1 MEETMLRKICVLTGV
16 AVLTAGTIL
25 QSFSQEPENSSADKT
40 LAPYF
45 CIDKDGGSSV
55 ETFPLASTDV
65 ATVVNGTIAEVT
77 ITQTYKNNGAIP
89 ISGSYVFPLSTR
101 AAVHAMTMRIGDN
114 VVTAK
119 VKEKTIAKQEFEK
132 AKEEGKSATLLEQQR
147 PNVFTMS
154 VSNIMPGDLV
164 RVELKYTEFLV
175 PEAGTYEFVFPTVVG
190 PRYSNQSESTANESD
205 KFVKSPYLHKNIQSK
220 AAFSFNAI
228 LSTGIP
234 IDEVACT
241 SHKVV
246 LTWNNDVRVNIRLDN
261 SETDGG
267 NRDLILRYRLRG
279 KEIQSG
285 LLLYEDKDEKFFQ
298 ITVQPPKRVS
308 SAAILPREYVF
319 VVDVSGSMN
328 GFPLNVSK
336 QLLHDLISDLKP
348 EDLINVVLFAG
359 TSNILSENSLPA
371 TTENLKKAINF
382 IDQTNGGGGTELA
395 AGLERAYALPTSK
408 RYSRNLVVV
417 TDGFISAEREAFSLV
432 RKKLGDAN
440 VFAFGIGS
448 SVNRYLIEGL
458 AKAGLGE
465 PFVVTEPGEA
475 SQVASRF
482 REYIT
487 SPLLTDIK
495 VAGEGVTIYD
505 VQPQNVP
512 DLLADRPI
520 VIFGKYQGTSQGS
533 FVITGRGGNGNFRKE
548 FSLEN
553 VAPSVDCSALRYL
566 WARTAIANI
575 DDYSDSYNSEE
586 NIREITRLG
595 LTYNLLTQYTSFI
608 AVLEEVRNPDGN
620 SKNVSQPLPLP
631 QGVSEIA
638 IGGGNKVPEPG
649 LMEMVLLTMACMAAG
664 VILRNRKI
672 CSRAGAK

>member
-1 MEETMLRKICVLTGV
+1 MLRKIGVFTGFVLVTTG
-16 AVLTAGTIL
+16 AIL
-25 QSFSQEPENSSADKT
+25 QCFSQEPENSTADKT

-45 CIDKDGGSSV
+45 CIVKEGESSV
-55 ETFPLASTDV
+55 ETFPLASTDI
-65 ATVVNGTIAEVT
+65 AAIVNGTIAKVT
-77 ITQTYKNNGAIP
+77 ITQTYKNNGTVP
-89 ISGSYVFPLSTR
+89 INGTYVFPLSTR

-147 PNVFTMS
+147 PNVFTMN
-154 VSNIMPGDLV
+154 VSNIMPGDIV
-164 RVELKYTEFLV
+164 RVELQYTEFLT

-190 PRYSNQSESTANESD
+190 PRYSNQSESAVGESD
-205 KFVKSPYLHKNIQSK
+205 KFVKSPYLHKDAQSQ
-220 AAFSFNAI
+220 ATFSFNAI

-241 SHKVV
+241 THKVI
-246 LTWNNDVRVNIRLDN
+246 LSWDSDVRVNVNLDN
-261 SETDGG
+261 SELNGG
-267 NRDLILRYRLRG
+267 IRDLILRYRLRG

-298 ITVQPPKRVS
+298 ITVQPPERVS
-308 SAAILPREYVF
+308 TAAVLPREYVF

-328 GFPLNVSK
+328 GFPLDVSK
-336 QLLHDLISDLKP
+336 QLLRDLISHLKP

-359 TSNILSENSLPA
+359 TSNILSENSIPA
-371 TTENLKKAINF
+371 TQDNLDKAINF
-382 IDQTNGGGGTELA
+382 IDQTDGGGGTELA
-395 AGLERAYALPTSK
+395 AGLERAYVLPTSK
-408 RYSRNLVVV
+408 RYSRNLIVV

-465 PFVVTEPGEA
+465 PFIVTESGEA
-475 SQVASRF
+475 QQVASQF

-505 VQPQNVP
+505 VQPQNIP

-520 VIFGKYQGTSQGS
+520 VIFGKYKGTSQGS
-533 FVITGRGGNGNFRKE
+533 FIITGRGGNGNFRKE

-553 VAPSVDCSALRYL
+553 VAPSVDCCALRYL
-566 WARTAIANI
+566 WARTAITNSN
-575 DDYSDSYNSEE
+575 DYAESADSEE
-586 NIREITRLG
+586 SVREITRLG

-608 AVLEEVRNPDGN
+608 AVLEEVRNPDGTA
-620 SKNVSQPLPLP
+620 KDVSQPLPLP
-631 QGVSEIA
+631 QGVSEMA

-649 LMEMVLLTMACMAAG
+649 LLEITLVTVISIAAG
-664 VILRNRKI
+664 MILRNRKI
-672 CSRAGAK
+672 FSTIGIK

>member
-1 MEETMLRKICVLTGV
+1 MLRKICVLTGV

-25 QSFSQEPENSSADKT
+25 QSFSQEPENSSSDKT

-45 CIDKDGGSSV
+45 CIDKEGGSSV
-55 ETFPLASTDV
+55 EKFPLASTDV

-77 ITQTYKNNGAIP
+77 ITQTYKNNGAVP
-89 ISGSYVFPLSTR
+89 INGSYIFPLSTR

-114 VVTAK
+114 VVSAK

-147 PNVFTMS
+147 PNVFTMN
-154 VSNIMPGDLV
+154 VSNIMPGDIV
-164 RVELKYTEFLV
+164 RVELKYTEFLT

-190 PRYSNQSESTANESD
+190 PRYSSQSESAASESD
-205 KFVKSPYLHKNIQSK
+205 KFVKSPYLHKDVQSR
-220 AAFSFNAI
+220 ATFSFNAI
-228 LSTGIP
+228 VSTGIP

-241 SHKVV
+241 SHKVI
-246 LTWNNDVRVNIRLDN
+246 LSWNNDVRVNVSLDN
-261 SETDGG
+261 SETNGG
-267 NRDLILRYRLRG
+267 DKDLIIRYRLRG

-298 ITVQPPKRVS
+298 ITVQPPERVAT
-308 SAAILPREYVF
+308 AAVLPREYVF
-319 VVDVSGSMN
+319 VVDVSGSMD
-328 GFPLNVSK
+328 GFPLEVSK
-336 QLLHDLISDLKP
+336 KLLRDLISHLKSD
-348 EDLINVVLFAG
+348 DLINVVLFAG
-359 TSNILSENSLPA
+359 TSDILSENSIPA
-371 TTENLKKAINF
+371 TPENLKKAINF
-382 IDQTNGGGGTELA
+382 IDETNGGGGTELA

-465 PFVVTEPGEA
+465 PFIVTESGEA
-475 SQVASRF
+475 QQVASRF

-495 VAGEGVTIYD
+495 VTAEGVTIYD
-505 VQPQNVP
+505 IQPQNVP

-520 VIFGKYQGTSQGS
+520 VIFGKYKGASQGS
-533 FVITGRGGNGNFRKE
+533 FVVTGRGGNGNFRKE
-548 FSLEN
+548 FSLES

-575 DDYSDSYNSEE
+575 NDYAESTVPEE
-586 NIREITRLG
+586 SIHEITRLG

-608 AVLEEVRNPDGN
+608 AVLEEVRNSNGVADD
-620 SKNVSQPLPLP
+620 VSQPLPLP

-638 IGGGNKVPEPG
+638 VGGGNKVPEPG
-649 LMEMVLLTMACMAAG
+649 LLEITFVTMVSIAAG
-664 VILRNRKI
+664 MIIRRKKI
-672 CSRAGAK
+672 FSSIGIK